1 MRKNKSKGGLT
12 ILAIIL
18 CLLLLVLGGYIFYD
32 KVLKENVSTY
42 NYKLSKRTNLQA
54 VRGEYIEVLV
64 DSEGNAYLYT
74 LGNVD
79 SDNSSQI
86 DLNIKK
92 LESQF
97 KVYSPKGY
105 TYFDGSNELKAY
117 KLNIKNILTSYYIHQ
132 GNGGFSYFV
141 FLKENGELSYL
152 SYDKLIYDGEIELK
166 DIDNLDNV
174 VSVVENTYSMN
185 PYAITS
191 NGSEILLNDYIK

>member
-1 MRKNKSKGGLT
+1 MRKNKLTKLEIIFGL
-12 ILAIIL
+12 LLIIL
-18 CLLLLVLGGYIFYD
+18 GCYMIYD
-32 KVLKENVSTY
+32 KVLKSDASTY

-64 DSEGNAYLYT
+64 DTEGNAYLYT
-74 LGNVD
+74 LSDVD

-86 DLNIKK
+86 NSNIKK

-117 KLNIKNILTSYYIHQ
+117 KLNIKNVLTSYYIHQ

-152 SYDKLIYDGEIELK
+152 SYDKLIYDGEIYLK
-166 DIDNLDNV
+166 DIDNIDNV

-191 NGSEILLNDYIK
+191 NDSEILLNDYIK